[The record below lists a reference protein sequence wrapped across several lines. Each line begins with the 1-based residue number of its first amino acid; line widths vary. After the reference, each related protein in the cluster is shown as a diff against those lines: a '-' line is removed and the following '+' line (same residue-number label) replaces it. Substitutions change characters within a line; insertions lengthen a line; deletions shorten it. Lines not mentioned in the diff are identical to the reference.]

1 MVAAVVANISG
12 LMTGGLHLFLRSTT
26 LATIGPR
33 GKSWKDEEEERENF
47 KRGIRRWRPE
57 DGDGGDGGEGT
68 YKNPSQGGIR
78 RMNTVDSYESYN
90 DKEGYEPYEP
100 YEPEEEKGYWRDEEV
115 NPLRSHAVFPANATT
130 AALRSPEPSRQI
142 PNHAPKS
149 SYSLF
154 PGSTNS
160 LSSAKPPSRLQEA
173 VYDPEAKETMAAPSM
188 LKPPAPIHG
197 FRHRRDSSLASHT
210 TVQIGLR
217 LSNVEDMP
225 PVDPKYLA
233 DANKEVH
240 SLECPHVMAKMANGV
255 TPKRPSPLMN
265 VSMRSSD
272 SSDDGTSTLNSEDSN
287 TVYDGTAPTTT
298 HEEAGE
304 CKTCTLAPAVY
315 QPPGTA
321 KAAPM
326 TKLTSPKGVGFS
338 IPPSRANS
346 SKGRE
351 APPPRPVEQ
360 TVPVGKA
367 EWI

>member
-1 MVAAVVANISG
+1 MVASVVANISG

-33 GKSWKDEEEERENF
+33 GSWKNEEEERENF

-57 DGDGGDGGEGT
+57 DGDGDDDDGSVGA
-68 YKNPSQGGIR
+68 YKSPSQTGIQ
-78 RMNTVDSYESYN
+78 RMNTVDSYRSY
-90 DKEGYEPYEP
+90 DKEGYEP
-100 YEPEEEKGYWRDEEV
+100 EEKGYWRDEEV
-115 NPLRSHAVFPANATT
+115 NPLRSHAVFPANTATP
-130 AALRSPEPSRQI
+130 LRSPEPPRQV
-142 PNHAPKS
+142 PNHASKN

-154 PGSTNS
+154 PGSTNTIS
-160 LSSAKPPSRLQEA
+160 KAKPTSRLQEA
-173 VYDPEAKETMAAPSM
+173 VFDPEAKETMPASSM

-217 LSNVEDMP
+217 LSNAEDMP

-233 DANKEVH
+233 DTNKVH
-240 SLECPHVMAKMANGV
+240 NLECPHVMAKMANGV
-255 TPKRPSPLMN
+255 IPKRPSPLMN
-265 VSMRSSD
+265 VTMRSTD
-272 SSDDGTSTLNSEDSN
+272 GSDDGTSTLNSEDAS
-287 TVYDGTAPTTT
+287 TVHDGTAPTTA
-298 HEEAGE
+298 HEDAED
-304 CKTCTLAPAVY
+304 CKICTLAPAVY
-315 QPPGTA
+315 QPPETT
-321 KAAPM
+321 KAAPK

-346 SKGRE
+346 GKGRE